1 MSEKEIKSTQETT
14 NEEVR
19 ELTGSDLEQ
28 GTGGNKNAFVRRR
41 IKKILKDIKDKESKE
56 GGATGSW

>member
-28 GTGGNKNAFVRRR
+28 GTGGAKNPFRRR
-41 IKKILKDIKDKESKE
+41 NKHILKDMKEKESND

>member
-28 GTGGNKNAFVRRR
+28 GTGGAKNPFARRR
-41 IKKILKDIKDKESKE
+41 NKHILKDMKEKESND

>member
-28 GTGGNKNAFVRRR
+28 GTGGAKNPFVRRR
-41 IKKILKDIKDKESKE
+41 IKQTLKDMKEKESND